1 MIKMHLGQAAQAVNG
16 TVHGANIEFIGAHND
31 TRALQPG
38 NLYIA
43 IKGEQFDGHD
53 FLDKAQAAGA
63 VAALVTHHIDHALP
77 QIVVADT
84 QLAMGQLAK
93 HWRQQF
99 KIPFVGITGSVG
111 KTTTR
116 QMIGAIVSERG
127 NTLISEGN
135 KNNQFGVPLT
145 LFRLGPEHKFA
156 VIEMGADRPGD
167 ITYLTDIVQP
177 QVAVITMVAPVHLE
191 VKAGI
196 GFGTI
201 EGVLK
206 EKTQIFSQLP
216 ENGTA
221 ILNADSPYYDYWHKL
236 LTKQH
241 QISFGMQK
249 TADVY
254 ATDLVPND
262 HMQYEFT
269 LHTPAGKQEIHL
281 SSIGKHN
288 VNNAVAASAAA
299 LALGFT
305 LDEIQ
310 AGLAKVPVVERRMLR
325 KKGINGAIVIDDS
338 YNANVIATKA
348 IIDMLAD
355 YKDKKRIMV
364 FGDMRELGKISQEEH
379 RKIGEHAKKMGIE
392 YLLAYGPESKATVA
406 AMGKNAEHFDSHEQL
421 VAALQPLMNEHA
433 IVVVKGSYGMHMDKI
448 VQAIVEE
455 N

>member
-1 MIKMHLGQAAQAVNG
+1 MRLGQAAQAVNG
-16 TVHGANIEFIGAHND
+16 TVHGENIEFIGAHND
-31 TRALQPG
+31 TRVLQPG

-63 VAALVTHHIDHALP
+63 IAALVSRHIDHPLP
-77 QIVVADT
+77 QIVVTDT

-93 HWRQQF
+93 YWRQQF

-167 ITYLTDIVQP
+167 ITYLADIVRP

-191 VKAGI
+191 VQAGI

-201 EGVLK
+201 EGVLQ

-221 ILNADSPYYDYWHKL
+221 ILNADSPYYDYWHKHL
-236 LTKQH
+236 AKHH
-241 QISFGMQK
+241 QISFGMQNA
-249 TADVY
+249 ADVY
-254 ATDLVPND
+254 ATDLSAHNE
-262 HMQYEFT
+262 MQYRFT
-269 LHTPAGKQEIHL
+269 LHTPVGKQQIQL
-281 SSIGKHN
+281 SSLGKHN

-299 LALGFT
+299 VALGIT

-310 AGLAKVPVVERRMLR
+310 AGLANVPVVEQRMIR
-325 KKGINGAIVIDDS
+325 KKGLNGAIVIDDS

-348 IIDMLAD
+348 LVDMLGD
-355 YKDKKRIMV
+355 YKDKKRILA

-379 RKIGEHAKKMGIE
+379 RKIGEHAKAVGIE
-392 YLLAYGPESKATVA
+392 YLLAYGPETKATVA
-406 AMGKNAEHFDSHEQL
+406 AMGKNAEHFDSHE
-421 VAALQPLMNEHA
+421 ALIERLKPLMDEHT
-433 IVVVKGSYGMHMDKI
+433 IVVVKGSLRMSMDK
-448 VQAIVEE
+448 VVNAIVEG